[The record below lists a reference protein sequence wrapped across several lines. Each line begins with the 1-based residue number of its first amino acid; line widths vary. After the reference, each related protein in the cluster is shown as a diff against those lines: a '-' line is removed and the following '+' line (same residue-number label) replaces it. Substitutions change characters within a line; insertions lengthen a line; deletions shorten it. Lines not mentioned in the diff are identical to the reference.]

1 MATSSSSYTYAK
13 ANEARDDCRKKGK
26 PFCKVC
32 FDAGKEYAS
41 HYLKTLEGELICPT
55 LLNQSCLTCG
65 QRGHTSSYCPTNH
78 IESPELSS
86 REKYHYNPKS
96 NPFGSLD
103 QSESDPESMTERMT
117 ERMLKPLAPTPLQ
130 PPQFQC
136 MPPKSQFWWQD
147 EDDEDD

>member
-1 MATSSSSYTYAK
+1 
-13 ANEARDDCRKKGK
+13 
-26 PFCKVC
+26 
-32 FDAGKEYAS
+32 
-41 HYLKTLEGELICPT
+41 LEGELICPT

-65 QRGHTSSYCPTNH
+65 QRGHTSSYCKSARPDRHRPDRPDRPTNH

-103 QSESDPESMTERMT
+103 QSESDPESMTERM
-117 ERMLKPLAPTPLQ
+117 LKPLVPTPLQ

-147 EDDEDD
+147 EDD